1 MRRSILAA
9 VVFAV
14 LTCAGEGWAQTWK
27 PFQELGFLTGSWSGC
42 RGVRGRIA
50 GVTASW
56 GMEMN
61 GNFLMH
67 TTNVVLPASEGKT
80 EESIRIVGYYSVR
93 PRPPEVRGLL
103 LLLHRHPGHVRRHL
117 AADGSSVKLLSTQ
130 LLNYEAGA
138 RARISITKAAAPA
151 ADITFQLDLA
161 ASGKDFVPFVIA
173 KLAKR

>member
-27 PFQELGFLTGSWSGC
+27 PFQELGFLTGSWSGS
-42 RGVRGRIA
+42 GESAGRIA

-80 EESIRIVGYYSVR
+80 EESIRIVGYYSYDR
-93 PRPPEVRGLL
+93 D
-103 LLLHRHPGHVRRHL
+103 RRKYVAYYFFSTGILGTFDADL
-117 AADGSSVKLLSTQ
+117 AADARASNCSPPSSQ
-130 LLNYEAGA
+130 REAGPG
-138 RARISITKAAAPA
+138 RG
-151 ADITFQLDLA
+151 LDHQA
-161 ASGKDFVPFVIA
+161 QPPPRTSRSSWTWRRRGKTSVPFVIA

>member
-9 VVFAV
+9 IVLAV

-27 PFQELGFLTGSWSGC
+27 PFQELGFLTGSWSGS
-42 RGVRGRIA
+42 GESAGRIA

-80 EESIRIVGYYSVR
+80 EESIRIVGYYSYDR
-93 PRPPEVRGLL
+93 E
-103 LLLHRHPGHVRRHL
+103 RRKYVAYYFFSTGILGTFDADL

-151 ADITFQLDLA
+151 TDITFQLDLA
-161 ASGKDFVPFVIA
+161 ASGKDFVPYVIA